1 MSHPERPPRK
11 PNCPSCGLSLEP
23 LTSLELTLVHQE
35 LHDAHAVLSVLKPAL
50 ITAAYYLSQYAHHLH
65 ESVTAGASH
74 PAELSARETHASLLA
89 RDLMEAYSRT
99 LGLLSSEYR

>member
-1 MSHPERPPRK
+1 MTRLERPPRK
-11 PNCPSCGLSLEP
+11 PNCPSCGLTLEP
-23 LTSLELTLVHQE
+23 LTSQELTLVHHE
-35 LHDAHAVLSVLKPAL
+35 LNDAHAVLSVLKPSL

-65 ESVTAGASH
+65 ESVIAGASH
-74 PAELSARETHASLLA
+74 PAELTARETHASLLA